1 MRAPAVEDV
10 KATEGARTNLE
21 ISKALMNNVV
31 IEPLKDGR
39 SGLVK
44 TLATMNAAGILDRA
58 GRLSGVNS
66 PWRGPG
72 RDRRS

>member
-21 ISKALMNNVV
+21 ISKALSTMNNVV

-58 GRLSGVNS
+58 GRLSGVLATS
-66 PWRGPG
+66 G
-72 RDRRS
+72 RSEVCA